1 MAPRDSGDS
10 VSDNSTTTAPYI
22 APEDISGYSSSAS
35 TSVPKAQSQTAPPP
49 PPIAPGDISGH
60 IHATRKNGIGLSAS
74 MNRWKRCL
82 SPSSGDSVSDSSTT
96 TTPYIAPEDISGYS
110 SSASTSVPN
119 AQSQTAPPPP
129 PIAPGDISVSRSIS
143 NTTKRYFIEL
153 HSNWNLIPGH
163 IHATR
168 KNGTGLS
175 ASMNRWKRCLSP
187 R

>member
-1 MAPRDSGDS
+1 MAPRD
-10 VSDNSTTTAPYI
+10 
-22 APEDISGYSSSAS
+22 
-35 TSVPKAQSQTAPPP
+35 
-49 PPIAPGDISGH
+49 
-60 IHATRKNGIGLSAS
+60 
-74 MNRWKRCL
+74 
-82 SPSSGDSVSDSSTT
+82 SGDSVSDSSTT

-110 SSASTSVPN
+110 SSASTSVPK

-168 KNGTGLS
+168 KNGIGLS

-187 R
+187 RAPFMVLLWNKVGVSGSWVSCLQGFWLNQLKENHVKGYAGGSPMDYD